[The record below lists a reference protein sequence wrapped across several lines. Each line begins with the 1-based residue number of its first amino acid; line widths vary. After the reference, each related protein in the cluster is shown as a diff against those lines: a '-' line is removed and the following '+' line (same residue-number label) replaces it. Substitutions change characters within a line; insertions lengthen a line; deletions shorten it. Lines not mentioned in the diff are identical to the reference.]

1 MRDVLGILGAIF
13 ISILLLSSVIQ
24 WLSDGFST
32 SKLSD
37 VQSNLI
43 MMQIKVQNL
52 FSGSSSYADL
62 DNDLLLNNEIV
73 PASLSKGGVRDHICP
88 GGQRFG
94 VQHHAD
100 ECSPERMRE
109 HGGLP
114 ARCVARRHN
123 QRNGNRVRGCRGSN
137 QCLQRR
143 QQYRCLHDQVMP
155 CRLPLKSFPICCCF
169 PKPVI

>member
-73 PASLSKGGVRDHICP
+73 PASLSKGGVISNP
-88 GGQRFG
+88 WGGEITFAPVDNGSAFSITLTDVPRKECVSMAVFQPDAWLG
-94 VQHHAD
+94 VTINAAEIASGD
-100 ECSPERMRE
+100 
-109 HGGLP
+109 
-114 ARCVARRHN
+114 VAGATN
-123 QRNGNRVRGCRGSN
+123 ACNGDSN
-137 QCLQRR
+137 TVVYTTR
-143 QQYRCLHDQVMP
+143 
-155 CRLPLKSFPICCCF
+155 
-169 PKPVI
+169 

>member
-13 ISILLLSSVIQ
+13 ISILLLSGVIQ

-62 DNDLLLNNEIV
+62 GNDLLLNNEIV
-73 PASLSKGGVRDHICP
+73 PASLSKGRDFQSLGWRDHICP

-94 VQHHAD
+94 VLHHAD
-100 ECSPERMRE
+100 GSSPERMRE

-114 ARCVARRHN
+114 ARCVARRHH
-123 QRNGNRVRGCRGSN
+123 QRHGDRVR
-137 QCLQRR
+137 
-143 QQYRCLHDQVMP
+143 
-155 CRLPLKSFPICCCF
+155 
-169 PKPVI
+169 

>member
-13 ISILLLSSVIQ
+13 ISILLLSGVIQ

-62 DNDLLLNNEIV
+62 GNDLLLNNEIV
-73 PASLSKGGVRDHICP
+73 PASLSKGGVISNP
-88 GGQRFG
+88 WGGEITFAPVDNGSAFSITLTEVPRKECVSMAVFQPDAWLG
-94 VQHHAD
+94 VTINATEIASGD
-100 ECSPERMRE
+100 
-109 HGGLP
+109 
-114 ARCVARRHN
+114 VAGATN
-123 QRNGNRVRGCRGSN
+123 ACNAGSTT
-137 QCLQRR
+137 
-143 QQYRCLHDQVMP
+143 
-155 CRLPLKSFPICCCF
+155 
-169 PKPVI
+169 VIYTTR

>member
-73 PASLSKGGVRDHICP
+73 PASLSKGGVISNP
-88 GGQRFG
+88 WGGEITFAPVDNGSAFSITLTDVPRKECVSMAVFQPDAWLG
-94 VQHHAD
+94 VTINATEIASGD
-100 ECSPERMRE
+100 
-109 HGGLP
+109 
-114 ARCVARRHN
+114 VAGATN
-123 QRNGNRVRGCRGSN
+123 ACNGDSN
-137 QCLQRR
+137 T
-143 QQYRCLHDQVMP
+143 
-155 CRLPLKSFPICCCF
+155 
-169 PKPVI
+169 VIYTTR